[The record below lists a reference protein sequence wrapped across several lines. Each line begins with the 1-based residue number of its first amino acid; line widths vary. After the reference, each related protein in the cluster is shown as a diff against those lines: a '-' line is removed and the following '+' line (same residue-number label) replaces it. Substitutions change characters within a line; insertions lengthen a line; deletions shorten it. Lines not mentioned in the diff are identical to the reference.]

1 MTSTSNKRSI
11 DDLDLEEC
19 CRSIKRLAVSLR
31 GEGATGAG
39 DKNTPSCP
47 KVKKKPWRV
56 QMQPKLS
63 PKTKPD
69 QKICSPLK
77 NLEDQI
83 SLMLKSIRYS
93 IPSITGKEAT
103 DPVDVSGNSL
113 QIKKNKRHARQ
124 SRRKPY
130 QKSRPDNAQDKDPAK
145 DNPMITPSVNGPVN
159 KKQRQ
164 GTSGKQI
171 PPTLVPKAIITAPD
185 ASEFALP
192 TKDKETTDKA
202 SYRKRK
208 QKICNIPNKK
218 RKVNKSEDGVIKD
231 LIRKFAQLAI

>member
-19 CRSIKRLAVSLR
+19 CRSIKRLAVSPR

-47 KVKKKPWRV
+47 KIKKKPWRL
-56 QMQPKLS
+56 QMQPKQP
-63 PKTKPD
+63 PKIKPD
-69 QKICSPLK
+69 QKISPPLK
-77 NLEDQI
+77 
-83 SLMLKSIRYS
+83 
-93 IPSITGKEAT
+93 IPSITGKEET

-145 DNPMITPSVNGPVN
+145 DNPMITSSVNGPVN

-185 ASEFALP
+185 ASEAALP
-192 TKDKETTDKA
+192 SKEKETTDKA